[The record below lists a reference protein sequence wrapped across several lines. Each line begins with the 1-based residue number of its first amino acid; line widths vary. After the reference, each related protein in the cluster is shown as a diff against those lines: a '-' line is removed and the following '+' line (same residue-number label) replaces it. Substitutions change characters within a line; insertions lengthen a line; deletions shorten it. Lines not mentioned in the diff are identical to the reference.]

1 MKKLYQVF
9 AGAVSLAMAAVM
21 GVVAYYSTAL
31 PDHFYVAAGA
41 AAEGISIGTAL
52 EIQGEIQPISAEN
65 GTASLTVLGGIAVKQ
80 VDVQFV
86 DREMVIPC
94 GYPFGIKMFTEGVV
108 VVGLTDVEENGIFRN
123 PAQEAGIRVG
133 DVLTELDGQPV
144 SLNEDVAAIIASS
157 GGREISDT
165 LKRKNQTLTGTLQPI
180 RADSGEYKA
189 GIWVRDSS
197 AGIGTMTY
205 YDPSTMIFAGL
216 GHAVCD
222 VDTGETLP
230 LGRGE
235 IVDVTITG
243 VEKGISGQPGSL
255 QGSFEGSRLAGF
267 MAVNSETGVYGQL
280 TSLPVST
287 LKPVPIAM
295 KQEVREGAA
304 QIYTTISGRT
314 PQCYDI
320 VIESMN
326 LSSTAKTKS
335 MVIRVTDPELLEAT
349 GGILQGMSGSP
360 ILQDGK
366 LVGAVTHVFVNDQTR
381 GYGIFAENMQETAS
395 SLEIRSAA

>member
-21 GVVAYYSTAL
+21 GVVTYYSTAL

-144 SLNEDVAAIIASS
+144 SLNEDVAAIITSS
-157 GGREISDT
+157 GGREISYT
-165 LKRKNQTLTGTLQPI
+165 LKRKNQTLTGYGLQPI
-180 RADSGEYKA
+180 RAAQRRVQS
-189 GIWVRDSS
+189 RH
-197 AGIGTMTY
+197 
-205 YDPSTMIFAGL
+205 L
-216 GHAVCD
+216 G
-222 VDTGETLP
+222 P
-230 LGRGE
+230 
-235 IVDVTITG
+235 
-243 VEKGISGQPGSL
+243 
-255 QGSFEGSRLAGF
+255 
-267 MAVNSETGVYGQL
+267 GQL
-280 TSLPVST
+280 CRHRHP
-287 LKPVPIAM
+287 
-295 KQEVREGAA
+295 
-304 QIYTTISGRT
+304 
-314 PQCYDI
+314 
-320 VIESMN
+320 
-326 LSSTAKTKS
+326 
-335 MVIRVTDPELLEAT
+335 
-349 GGILQGMSGSP
+349 
-360 ILQDGK
+360 
-366 LVGAVTHVFVNDQTR
+366 
-381 GYGIFAENMQETAS
+381 
-395 SLEIRSAA
+395 

>member
-1 MKKLYQVF
+1 
-9 AGAVSLAMAAVM
+9 
-21 GVVAYYSTAL
+21 
-31 PDHFYVAAGA
+31 
-41 AAEGISIGTAL
+41 
-52 EIQGEIQPISAEN
+52 
-65 GTASLTVLGGIAVKQ
+65 
-80 VDVQFV
+80 
-86 DREMVIPC
+86 MVIPC

-157 GGREISDT
+157 GGREISYT
-165 LKRKNQTLTGTLQPI
+165 LKRKDQTLTGTLQPI

-230 LGRGE
+230 LGKGE

-320 VIESMN
+320 VIESVN

>member
-21 GVVAYYSTAL
+21 GVVTYYSTAL

-157 GGREISDT
+157 GGREISYT
-165 LKRKNQTLTGTLQPI
+165 LKRKDQTLTGTLQPI

-205 YDPSTMIFAGL
+205 YDPSTQVFAGL
-216 GHAVCD
+216 GHAICD
-222 VDTGETLP
+222 VDTGEIMP
-230 LGRGE
+230 LHSGE
-235 IVDVTITG
+235 IVDVEITG
-243 VEKGISGQPGSL
+243 VNPGASGAPGELRGSFSGQATGEL
-255 QGSFEGSRLAGF
+255 L
-267 MAVNSETGVYGQL
+267 VNSQVGIFGRGQAPEDHAQL
-280 TSLPVST
+280 VPLAMSSEVQEGPATIYCT
-287 LKPVPIAM
+287 LEGQQA
-295 KQEVREGAA
+295 QE
-304 QIYTTISGRT
+304 
-314 PQCYDI
+314 YDI
-320 VIESMN
+320 LIERISLAEN
-326 LSSTAKTKS
+326 NPTKN
-335 MVIRVTDPELLEAT
+335 MVLQVTDPALLEKA
-349 GGILQGMSGSP
+349 GGIVQGMSGSP

-366 LVGAVTHVFVNDQTR
+366 LVGAVTHVFVNDPTR
-381 GYGIFAENMQETAS
+381 GYGIFAENMQRMSKTVEF
-395 SLEIRSAA
+395 